1 MKPQLPK
8 PTSGHLDRSI
18 FFWCPEVGLKFC
30 NFEVSR
36 GPFRISTL
44 RCPEV
49 RLGSFDFDVF
59 VGRIGS
65 EPREGKKIISWS
77 PRLLGGLAGGRVR
90 SRSRRGIPKKKSPN
104 RRRETR
110 L

>member
-1 MKPQLPK
+1 M
-8 PTSGHLDRSI
+8 
-18 FFWCPEVGLKFC
+18 
-30 NFEVSR
+30 SR

-65 EPREGKKIISWS
+65 EPREGQKIISLES
-77 PRLLGGLAGGRVR
+77 STSGRA
-90 SRSRRGIPKKKSPN
+90 SRGEGEI
-104 RRRETR
+104 
-110 L
+110 